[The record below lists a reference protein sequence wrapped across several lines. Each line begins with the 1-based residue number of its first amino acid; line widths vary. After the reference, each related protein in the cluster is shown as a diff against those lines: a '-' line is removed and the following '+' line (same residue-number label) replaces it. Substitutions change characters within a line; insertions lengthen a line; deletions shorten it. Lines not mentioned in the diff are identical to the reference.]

1 MADCGSDVS
10 WFFRSSG
17 WCCVLKVKRYK
28 GLLAVS
34 GVGGRWCESASRLE
48 KRYEEARKGHCV
60 AQYVVKSGGDVAC

>member
-1 MADCGSDVS
+1 M
-10 WFFRSSG
+10 
-17 WCCVLKVKRYK
+17 LKVKRYK